1 MCVRRGILAADGRCG
16 ILAALGEA
24 RARARGPPRCAHG
37 PCRAARASRASVWMA
52 RLDGRGGRRAPVA
65 APALR
70 PAVGAGP
77 PPPAQRRR
85 MGPLCARFLELIG
98 AETRSEPADGVT
110 VAPMIGPTRRLR
122 HSRASGS
129 GPRDSSVPASK
140 LSVHRVFRPQFG
152 VPGCYRPHCTPGS
165 RPPYIRDFELR
176 DTGKPCGP
184 GSSLHHLPQ
193 VPGFCRFATLGCWP
207 EQAQISLL
215 NRTAETEFRLPGVQR
230 MSCSNLV
237 DNGSI

>member
-1 MCVRRGILAADGRCG
+1 MVAVGSSRRLGKRRRGREGLPD
-16 ILAALGEA
+16 A
-24 RARARGPPRCAHG
+24 RTAHAGPPGRVG
-37 PCRAARASRASVWMA
+37 RAFGWP